1 MCLKNNKKKKKEI
14 YITFI
19 LLSFIIDSLI
29 LVCLPL
35 GKKYVD
41 RDTFMHFDITI
52 EVCYYG
58 NYIEN
63 ENKLYT
69 LAIVVNEIIDIRTM
83 SHM

>member
-52 EVCYYG
+52 EVCY
-58 NYIEN
+58 
-63 ENKLYT
+63 
-69 LAIVVNEIIDIRTM
+69 
-83 SHM
+83 